1 MPRWYRDVT
10 AALLPERLR
19 TSFELPFDGRE
30 QRRAARALGAVRR
43 LHPALPAR
51 LRYVAPYHEALT
63 RLSGRNRPDLATRT
77 LNRLWIGRP
86 SMGLIQQVAF
96 PEQVAPSLRAE
107 CAAPTRLLLA

>member
-1 MPRWYRDVT
+1 MRDEVP
-10 AALLPERLR
+10 AKRGPPLLSPLLQPGQVVP
-19 TSFELPFDGRE
+19 SFELPFDGRE

-77 LNRLWIGRP
+77 LNRLWIGCP
-86 SMGLIQQVAF
+86 TMGAD
-96 PEQVAPSLRAE
+96 PAG
-107 CAAPTRLLLA
+107 RLP